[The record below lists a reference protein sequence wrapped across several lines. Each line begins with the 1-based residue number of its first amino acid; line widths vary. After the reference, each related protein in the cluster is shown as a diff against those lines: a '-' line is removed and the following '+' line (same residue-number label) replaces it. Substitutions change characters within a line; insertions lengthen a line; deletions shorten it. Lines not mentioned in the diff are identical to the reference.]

1 MGVNYCGEAWTS
13 GVNYDLDD
21 TALFVLN
28 SGTFADPGYESVINS
43 IGGAVTDVTKR

>member
-28 SGTFADPGYESVINS
+28 SGTLQTRDMKALLIRLAE
-43 IGGAVTDVTKR
+43 R